1 MTEQLFTAIAKKHL
15 SIETLATRRSDSL
28 DFHDVSV
35 RGVRAALEAVRTI
48 SPTSSTEYCMRS
60 AC

>member
-1 MTEQLFTAIAKKHL
+1 MSLLANTEQRPAI
-15 SIETLATRRSDSL
+15 
-28 DFHDVSV
+28 
-35 RGVRAALEAVRTI
+35 RAALEAVRTI